1 MLLDLFRWLELNLP
15 GGVYLRE
22 STYGFSVLVTVHVVA
37 LCIFLGLIVMMD
49 LRLVGV
55 ANLRSPAS
63 EVQAR
68 LFPWQMVGFTIIVL
82 SGVLL
87 FWSQPLRY
95 YGKTF
100 LVQDGADGPRGGE
113 RRDHPHDHAPLGG
126 RLGQPRRK
134 NRRRR
139 VARAWAG
146 VLTFGR
152 LLAYEWMTTG
162 TWRNRRRRTC

>member
-22 STYGFSVLVTVHVVA
+22 STYGFSVLITVHVVA
-37 LCIFLGLIVMMD
+37 LGIFLGLIVMMD

-82 SGVLL
+82 SGLLL

-100 LVQDGADGPRGGE
+100 FWCKMGLMVLAGVNAGIIHTITHRSEAAWDSRAARIAGAASLV
-113 RRDHPHDHAPLGG
+113 L
-126 RLGQPRRK
+126 
-134 NRRRR
+134 
-139 VARAWAG
+139 WAG

-152 LLAYEWMTTG
+152 LLAYEWMTTEHLVE
-162 TWRNRRRRTC
+162 

>member
-100 LVQDGADGPRGGE
+100 FWWKMGLMVLAGVNAGIIHTITHRSEAAWDSRAARIAGAASLV
-113 RRDHPHDHAPLGG
+113 L
-126 RLGQPRRK
+126 
-134 NRRRR
+134 
-139 VARAWAG
+139 WAG

-152 LLAYEWMTTG
+152 LLAYEWMTTEYLVE
-162 TWRNRRRRTC
+162 